1 MTLREDVTQEQI
13 TELRIRADEV
23 DPVSG
28 EMTPKRDLIL
38 KELDNAEKILDHNES
53 YKVIH
58 IDTGVSK
65 KYDSILPSAPVS
77 MDGSLWE
84 QQLWPERRL

>member
-65 KYDSILPSAPVS
+65 KYDSHITFLGGLNAWQPLVQR
-77 MDGSLWE
+77 LW
-84 QQLWPERRL
+84 QARR